1 VRELE
6 KLKSFDLTTQKLY
19 RLLPATIQPQHNT
32 TQHKS
37 NPATER
43 RKNNEAQ
50 REIRLSGEIPVR
62 AQETD
67 GSDEQE
73 IVKG

>member
-1 VRELE
+1 MNQIEL
-6 KLKSFDLTTQKLY
+6 QKDVKTMKAKCHSK
-19 RLLPATIQPQHNT
+19 RQKPAAPMT
-32 TQHKS
+32 
-37 NPATER
+37 
-43 RKNNEAQ
+43 EAQ
-50 REIRLSGEIPVR
+50 REIRLSGEIPQR

>member
-1 VRELE
+1 M
-6 KLKSFDLTTQKLY
+6 T
-19 RLLPATIQPQHNT
+19 
-32 TQHKS
+32 
-37 NPATER
+37 
-43 RKNNEAQ
+43 EAQ
-50 REIRLSGEIPVR
+50 REIRLSGEIPGQ